1 LNDVENDLKK
11 MGVRGW
17 RKIARDRFTWKLIA
31 KEVKV
36 LYGRYSLCRRRYMIL
51 A

>member
-1 LNDVENDLKK
+1 MKT
-11 MGVRGW
+11 GVREW

-31 KEVKV
+31 KEAKV
-36 LYGRYSLCRRRYMIL
+36 LFGRHSQCRRRYRIL